1 MGKYLM
7 ALDAGTGSVRAV
19 LFDLEGNQLGVSQQ
33 EWEHK
38 EDLRFP
44 GSMDFDWTHNWDL
57 TCGCIRDV
65 LKETGIDPS
74 EIAAVSTTCMR
85 EGIVLYDRD
94 YNEIWACANVD
105 ARSDDEVVE
114 LIRKSPELEREIY
127 KVSGQTYALGALP
140 RILWVKNKMPEV
152 YEKTA
157 YVGMFNDWLI
167 LKLTGVMSIEPSNG
181 STTGIFDLS
190 TRDWDRTIMEK
201 CGLKSDIF
209 PKVYESGT
217 VVANVTKEAAQITGL
232 AEGTPVVAGGGDA
245 QLGCIGVGLVS
256 SSQGAVFGGSFWQ
269 FEYNTSV
276 PKTDDDCR
284 VRVNCHALPDLW
296 QYEALAFYPGLVM
309 RWYRDAFCQREKQLA
324 QETGRDTYDLMNE
337 EAAKIPA
344 GCYGMYCTFS
354 DVMNYICWKHAA
366 PTFTNFALDP
376 DKFNRYTF
384 YRAIMENSA
393 MATKGNIELVT
404 SVTGEFPK
412 EIIFASGAS
421 KSPLWCQIVSD
432 VLNIPVH
439 VPQVKEATALGAAIL
454 AGKGVGIYTDIEET
468 MKKVV
473 KIEKTYYPNEE
484 NAKVYQ
490 DLYDKWR
497 KVYAAQ
503 LALANEGLTKNMWSA
518 PGV

>member
-1 MGKYLM
+1 M
-7 ALDAGTGSVRAV
+7 
-19 LFDLEGNQLGVSQQ
+19 
-33 EWEHK
+33 
-38 EDLRFP
+38 
-44 GSMDFDWTHNWDL
+44 
-57 TCGCIRDV
+57 
-65 LKETGIDPS
+65 
-74 EIAAVSTTCMR
+74 
-85 EGIVLYDRD
+85 
-94 YNEIWACANVD
+94 
-105 ARSDDEVVE
+105 
-114 LIRKSPELEREIY
+114 
-127 KVSGQTYALGALP
+127 
-140 RILWVKNKMPEV
+140 
-152 YEKTA
+152 
-157 YVGMFNDWLI
+157 
-167 LKLTGVMSIEPSNG
+167 
-181 STTGIFDLS
+181 
-190 TRDWDRTIMEK
+190 
-201 CGLKSDIF
+201 KSDIF

-217 VVANVTKEAAQITGL
+217 VVANVTKETAEITGL

-284 VRVNCHALPDLW
+284 VRVNCHALPNLW

-309 RWYRDAFCQREKQLA
+309 RWYRDAFCQKEKELA
-324 QETGRDTYDLMNE
+324 KETGRDTYDLMNE

-393 MATKGNIELVT
+393 MATKGNIELVA
-404 SVTGEFPK
+404 SVTGELPK

-473 KIEKTYYPNEE
+473 KIEKTYYPNKE